1 MIPQHDRTCRTGPL
15 HFWHWQ
21 LTQGGRHRGKGE
33 VRVTGPTS
41 VVLRPRRNIGKL
53 PHVECYRCLLL
64 EVPLLRLRFP
74 LHQDLLRACE
84 SIPQLGRVS
93 GSRAG
98 FARLDKQ
105 VPGLT
110 LLNEQTAESQSPNSD
125 GTLPCPALL
134 LLLRYRVSV
143 LRTYLSLLMRTD
155 SD

>member
-1 MIPQHDRTCRTGPL
+1 M
-15 HFWHWQ
+15 
-21 LTQGGRHRGKGE
+21 
-33 VRVTGPTS
+33 TGPTS

-74 LHQDLLRACE
+74 FTKICCE
-84 SIPQLGRVS
+84 PANQFPNSGRVS

-105 VPGLT
+105 VPGVT
-110 LLNEQTAESQSPNSD
+110 LLNEQTAESQSPKSG

-134 LLLRYRVSV
+134 LLLRYRESA